1 MEVSNL
7 RTLSITAEPS
17 KKISFCS
24 VVYDIDNSII
34 FNLKKIIEIAEE
46 IGFNYEIIIITE
58 KDIDIENPNLR
69 IIKSKFNS
77 YGMAKSIAV
86 AQSSGEYI
94 IILNPE
100 LEYSI
105 GVSDII
111 YKFINQNEKKALIS
125 NFTIINRDVIINN
138 GGWRDLMEYEDI
150 DLLVRTVASTGFIAY
165 PSKTF
170 DIFLK
175 RNYKRNK
182 QKYGIMSRLKENRDT
197 IIACNLKLSDAFLF
211 LDGSKLNILMSKF
224 MEKFSGIKPFV
235 FKKDKSN
242 YIIVMETLIE
252 SLILEDYKK
261 YKLPESSERMQISS
275 KDYNY
280 LKSKS
285 YLWNKVTQ
293 SIEKIT
299 EIIN

>member
-1 MEVSNL
+1 M
-7 RTLSITAEPS
+7 
-17 KKISFCS
+17 
-24 VVYDIDNSII
+24 
-34 FNLKKIIEIAEE
+34 
-46 IGFNYEIIIITE
+46 
-58 KDIDIENPNLR
+58 
-69 IIKSKFNS
+69 
-77 YGMAKSIAV
+77 
-86 AQSSGEYI
+86 
-94 IILNPE
+94 
-100 LEYSI
+100 
-105 GVSDII
+105 
-111 YKFINQNEKKALIS
+111 
-125 NFTIINRDVIINN
+125 IINN

-150 DLLVRTVASTGFIAY
+150 DLLVRTVANTGFIAY